1 MTEPASESCGFCI
14 CCISSFIPPQ
24 VKRQSENVRFSSLS
38 RCCNWSTGH
47 GGAVP
52 AWKIKPACPRWLPP
66 NKIHSF
72 AFPCCNLA
80 LLSHTHTLHS
90 LSAFSLS
97 FTISVPHPCIFSA
110 PVLAVPQGLER
121 GRGREEGRQRK
132 QRQRGSVD
140 SGLLS
145 GPPVRGWGGL
155 VGICV
160 SAFMPGGLFTLAAT
174 VTAGASQWINLGLLN
189 KYSLQWN

>member
-1 MTEPASESCGFCI
+1 MTAPASESCGFCI

-80 LLSHTHTLHS
+80 LLSHTYTLSLPLLS
-90 LSAFSLS
+90 LSLSLS
-97 FTISVPHPCIFSA
+97 LIPASFQPRSLQFRRDLNVGGEERKGGKENKGEEAVLTQGCYLDRRWGGGGSCGYLCVCIHAWGVIYPGCHCHGRCF
-110 PVLAVPQGLER
+110 PVDKP
-121 GRGREEGRQRK
+121 
-132 QRQRGSVD
+132 
-140 SGLLS
+140 
-145 GPPVRGWGGL
+145 GPP
-155 VGICV
+155 
-160 SAFMPGGLFTLAAT
+160 
-174 VTAGASQWINLGLLN
+174 
-189 KYSLQWN
+189 K

>member
-1 MTEPASESCGFCI
+1 MTAPASESCGFCI

-80 LLSHTHTLHS
+80 LLSHTYTLS
-90 LSAFSLS
+90 LCLCSLFHYLCPSSLHLFSPGPCSSAG
-97 FTISVPHPCIFSA
+97 TWTWE
-110 PVLAVPQGLER
+110 GK
-121 GRGREEGRQRK
+121 RGREAEKTKAKRQCWLRVVIWTAGEG
-132 QRQRGSVD
+132 V
-140 SGLLS
+140 
-145 GPPVRGWGGL
+145 GGL

-160 SAFMPGGLFTLAAT
+160 SAYMPGGLFTLAAT